1 VVEPYLDVPAG
12 ELPAIFRLAN
22 SDQAQVL
29 CAQIK
34 APEKASIRHYKDQ
47 GLTLVPGSGL
57 LATVIPGA
65 FDGWMLLLRDYGAMT
80 LEDVFNPAIY
90 YAENGHPLLPGA
102 ARVIA
107 SLKEF
112 FEAEWPTSA
121 VTWLPGGIAP
131 EAGKRFCNPVLAQT
145 WWCLLSE
152 VEYIPDREDQ
162 IEAARKCWSDGFI
175 SQAIDRFIRK
185 TELKDAS
192 GLVNRGVLT
201 GEDMQGWRASYEAP
215 VIGEYAG
222 WSVAKTGPWGRGQV
236 CCKVCHCC
244 EGLNWGDLIFVAP
257 TLFILSVRQ

>member
-1 VVEPYLDVPAG
+1 M
-12 ELPAIFRLAN
+12 
-22 SDQAQVL
+22 
-29 CAQIK
+29 
-34 APEKASIRHYKDQ
+34 
-47 GLTLVPGSGL
+47 LV
-57 LATVIPGA
+57 TVIPGA
-65 FDGWMLLLRDYGAMT
+65 FDGWMLLLRDYVTMT
-80 LEDVFNPAIY
+80 LENVFNPAIY
-90 YAENGHPLLPGA
+90 YVENGHPLLPGA

-112 FEAEWPTSA
+112 FEAEWPTSV
-121 VTWLPGGIAP
+121 VTWLPDGIAP

-145 WWCLLSE
+145 WRRLLSE

-162 IEAARKCWSDGFI
+162 IEAARKSLSDGFI

-185 TELKDAS
+185 TEVKDAS

-222 WSVAKTGPWGRGQV
+222 WSVAKTGPWGRGQF

-244 EGLNWGDLIFVAP
+244 EGLIWGDLIFVAP
-257 TLFILSVRQ
+257 TLFILSARQ